1 MSLMNRPARRVRS
14 NRPTR
19 ATAPGARRI
28 ETAARRLF
36 ANRGYAGTSM
46 AEIAAAAGVS
56 KATVFHHYRSKRALY
71 EALVGDAMAGFRE
84 QIVPLLDAG
93 ADLQGSLREFA
104 AAHVDRLTRMQGT
117 MRLIAREMMS
127 GTPASGELL
136 SGSGLT
142 QNFAL
147 LVDVLRRGQA
157 SGTVRADVDPGLA
170 VFLLLCANWFLF
182 QTGSL
187 TRRNPDLAVTAS
199 TETYAAEL
207 ARLLYHG
214 LAPPAGPHPQDTP

>member
-1 MSLMNRPARRVRS
+1 MSRPPRRAALRPRPARA
-14 NRPTR
+14 P
-19 ATAPGARRI
+19 APGARRI

-36 ANRGYAGTSM
+36 ASHGYAGTSM

-56 KATVFHHYRSKRALY
+56 KATVFHHFRSKRALY

-93 ADLQGSLREFA
+93 GDLQGSLRDFA

-136 SGSGLT
+136 SGSGMA
-142 QNFAL
+142 QNFSL
-147 LVDVLRRGQA
+147 LVDALRRGQA
-157 SGTVRADVDPGLA
+157 QGTVRADVDPGLA

-182 QTGSL
+182 QTGAL

-214 LAPPAGPHPQDTP
+214 LAPPAGPYRQETP

>member
-1 MSLMNRPARRVRS
+1 MAAQAPRGRVRS
-14 NRPTR
+14 
-19 ATAPGARRI
+19 PGARRI
-28 ETAARRLF
+28 ENAARRLF
-36 ANRGYAGTSM
+36 AQRGFAGTSM
-46 AEIAAAAGVS
+46 ADVASAAGVS
-56 KATVFHHYRSKRALY
+56 KATVFHHFRSKRALY

-136 SGSGLT
+136 SGSGMA
-142 QNFAL
+142 QNFSL
-147 LVDVLRRGQA
+147 LVDALRRGQA
-157 SGTVRADVDPGLA
+157 QGTVRADVDPGLA

-182 QTGSL
+182 QTGAL

-199 TETYAAEL
+199 TETYATEL

-214 LAPPAGPHPQDTP
+214 LAPPAGPPHQDTP